1 MGSGCL
7 ALRREEVEEKVGD
20 QLAPRCLSTPYDE
33 GVFETSDLQRRRRFV
48 ASVVAFVLVAVGALF
63 SIRHVSL
70 SAVSATPTT
79 TSTTLKAH
87 HGTSPVRSR
96 LGTGVFATPAAVT
109 ALGRCPMTLRPVPV
123 HHVAARHC
131 TVLSMGD
138 SLGIELGW
146 GLQSEF
152 ANAPWITL
160 EEVGKVSTGL
170 SNSWFY
176 NWPQEL
182 QHFLVQYHP
191 NVVVAFLGAND
202 VRNIYANN
210 QLALFGSAAWHRA
223 YGKLVLQLVR
233 ETRAAHA
240 TLVWVGL
247 PIMQPTPYGQGI
259 HAINA
264 TVASALR
271 GQPGTA
277 FINTEPVLATPTGA
291 FQSSGVVNGVVQT
304 LRSGDGIHMSPVGE
318 NVVATYVDQQLAL
331 LLHVGLTPALSEVLH
346 P

>member
-1 MGSGCL
+1 VIE
-7 ALRREEVEEKVGD
+7 AV
-20 QLAPRCLSTPYDE
+20 TP
-33 GVFETSDLQRRRRFV
+33 QRRRRFA
-48 ASVVAFVLVAVGALF
+48 ASVVAFVLVALGAV
-63 SIRHVSL
+63 VSL
-70 SAVSATPTT
+70 HRVSIASVSATPTT
-79 TSTTLKAH
+79 TSTIAKTQ
-87 HGTSPVRSR
+87 HGTTPVRPR

-109 ALGRCPMTLRPVPV
+109 ALGRCPMTLRPVPA
-123 HHVAARHC
+123 HHITSRHC

-160 EEVGKVSTGL
+160 EQVGKVSTGL

-176 NWPQEL
+176 NWPNEL
-182 QHFLVQYHP
+182 QHFLGQYHP

-210 QLALFGSAAWHRA
+210 QLALFGSAAWHRD

-247 PIMQPTPYGQGI
+247 PIMQATPYGLGI

-277 FINTEPVLATPTGA
+277 FIDTEPVLATLAGT
-291 FQSSGVVNGVVQT
+291 FQSSGPVNGVVQT
-304 LRSGDGIHMSPVGE
+304 LRSGDGIHMSAVGE
-318 NVVATYVDQQLAL
+318 NVVATYVDQQLAFL
-331 LLHVGLTPALSEVLH
+331 FHVGLTPALSEVLH

>member
-1 MGSGCL
+1 
-7 ALRREEVEEKVGD
+7 V
-20 QLAPRCLSTPYDE
+20 APRPYDE
-33 GVFETSDLQRRRRFV
+33 GVFETTDPQRRHRFIATV
-48 ASVVAFVLVAVGALF
+48 IAFVLVAVGAIF
-63 SIRHVSL
+63 SIRHLSL
-70 SAVSATPTT
+70 SPASSTPSP
-79 TSTTLKAH
+79 TSTTTVVTRHVTGPARPH
-87 HGTSPVRSR
+87 
-96 LGTGVFATPAAVT
+96 LGTGVFATPAAPT
-109 ALGRCPMTLRPVPV
+109 TLGNCPMTLRPVRA
-123 HHVAARHC
+123 HHIATRHC

-176 NWPQEL
+176 NWPVEL
-182 QHFLVQYHP
+182 QHFLALYHP

-202 VRNIYANN
+202 VRNIYAGN
-210 QLALFGSAAWHRA
+210 QLALFGSSTWHRA
-223 YGKLVLQLVR
+223 YSALVLQLVR

-259 HAINA
+259 HAIND
-264 TVASALR
+264 TVAAALR

-277 FINTEPVLATPTGA
+277 FIDTEPVLASPAGA
-291 FQSSGVVNGVVQT
+291 FQSSGTVNGVSQT

-331 LLHVGLTPALSEVLH
+331 LLHVGLTPALAEVLR